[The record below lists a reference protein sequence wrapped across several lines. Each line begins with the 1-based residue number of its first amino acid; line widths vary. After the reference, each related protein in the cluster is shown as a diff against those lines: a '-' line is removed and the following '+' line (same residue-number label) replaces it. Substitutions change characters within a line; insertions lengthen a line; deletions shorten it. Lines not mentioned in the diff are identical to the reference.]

1 MLEAFMLE
9 GSTLEVFMLEGSTLE
24 VFMLE
29 GSTLEAFMLEGS
41 APEAFMLEPFKREV
55 CIREG
60 WRLVTERHA
69 VWHIP
74 RECMPGAYTTGSREC
89 VLVPLWRLVGM
100 AAGLARNMGR
110 TEHW

>member
-1 MLEAFMLE
+1 M
-9 GSTLEVFMLEGSTLE
+9 T
-24 VFMLE
+24 
-29 GSTLEAFMLEGS
+29 
-41 APEAFMLEPFKREV
+41 EPR
-55 CIREG
+55 RG
-60 WRLVTERHA
+60 WSILHRLGRPIVLVGLSRTSMAVPAGGLHA
-69 VWHIP
+69 RGFQAGGMHTRGLAVGHRAARGVAYP